1 MTFFSRAKTRFR
13 GGFVCDGSGI
23 STLAQPALVMRCR
36 VGDGLT
42 DCSCLR
48 GTAARANIQG

>member
-48 GTAARANIQG
+48 GTAARADIQG